1 MTNPYVIVAIIV
13 AMALIACMVTATVN
27 TFRQVREEN
36 KEPVFV
42 VKRRY
47 QPDDAVEAVTEF
59 VAASRSEQ
67 AVHDEIA
74 RLADN
79 DLKTNYFHKGDEI
92 QLDIETTPTFKLV
105 YHTKGTAWVQFV
117 EYEIIQVPSV

>member
-13 AMALIACMVTATVN
+13 AMALIACMVTASVN

-36 KEPVFV
+36 KESVFV

-47 QPDDAVEAVTEF
+47 QPDDAVEAVTEL

-67 AVHDEIA
+67 AVHDEMA
-74 RLADN
+74 RLADD
-79 DLKTNYFHKGDEI
+79 DLKNYFHKGDEI

-105 YHTKGTAWVQFV
+105 YHTKGEAWVQFV

>member
-1 MTNPYVIVAIIV
+1 MINPYVIIAIVV

-27 TFRQVREEN
+27 TFRQVQEEN
-36 KEPVFV
+36 KELIFV

-47 QPDDAVEAVTEF
+47 QPDDDVEAVTEL

-74 RLADN
+74 RLSDN
-79 DLKTNYFHKGDEI
+79 DLKNYFHKGDEL
-92 QLDIETTPTFKLV
+92 QLEIETTPTFKLV
-105 YHTKGTAWVQFV
+105 YHTKGDAWVQFV

>member
-42 VKRRY
+42 LKRRY
-47 QPDDAVEAVTEF
+47 QPDDKVEAVTEF
-59 VAASRSEQ
+59 VAASKREQ
-67 AVHDEIA
+67 AIHDEMA
-74 RLADN
+74 RLADD
-79 DLKTNYFHKGDEI
+79 DLKNYFHKGDEI

-105 YHTKGTAWVQFV
+105 YHTKGEAWVQFV
-117 EYEIIQVPSV
+117 EYEILQMPTV